1 VTQSPFT
8 NPCEPI
14 NTIMSNVTG
23 INSGPMPPENGMMKV
38 FTIMINDTK
47 PIWMYC
53 ATGDHCQKG
62 MVMAIN
68 APQEGERTLALYKA
82 AAALQMAALV
92 MQVELQQAVLP
103 RLVRQ
108 ALLSSRWWGPRG
120 LRLSWLR
127 PLPLCFRSLFFVLDH
142 GGWGK

>member
-1 VTQSPFT
+1 MP
-8 NPCEPI
+8 
-14 NTIMSNVTG
+14 NVTG

-68 APQEGERTLALYKA
+68 APQEGERTLASYKA
-82 AAALQMAALV
+82 AAAKVAPSNTNSSGNSSTSDASGTVAGGAAPTGAASSVVKSMVGTTGVAAFLV
-92 MQVELQQAVLP
+92 AAF
-103 RLVRQ
+103 
-108 ALLSSRWWGPRG
+108 ALL
-120 LRLSWLR
+120 L
-127 PLPLCFRSLFFVLDH
+127 
-142 GGWGK
+142 

>member
-14 NTIMSNVTG
+14 NKIMPNVTG

-53 ATGDHCQKG
+53 ATADHCQKG

-68 APQEGERTLALYKA
+68 APAEGERTLATYKA
-82 AAALQMAALV
+82 AAAKAAVKSSNSSTNGSSTSDATGAAAAPTPTGAASSIVNSMAGTTGVATFLV
-92 MQVELQQAVLP
+92 AAF
-103 RLVRQ
+103 
-108 ALLSSRWWGPRG
+108 ALL
-120 LRLSWLR
+120 L
-127 PLPLCFRSLFFVLDH
+127 
-142 GGWGK
+142 